1 MKLLS
6 SHFVAPVV
14 LSALSVVVAVAG
26 CSSDQSPGGGTAGA
40 SPGGASSGGKAGSGG
55 GVSVAGA
62 PAGGAG
68 GTAGAGTAGA
78 GTAGAGT
85 AGAGTAGAGTA
96 GAGTAGAGTAGGGPT
111 VEASFA
117 TVKAM
122 INMSCFG
129 GGCHGEAGNP
139 LQMEIDDK
147 LYGTLMS
154 HMTAHCGKL
163 VNTTSPAD
171 SALVKLLL
179 ADCGGTPR
187 MPYHS
192 CWDGD
197 KPEDNPTCVPTA
209 TVDAVKAWIMKGA
222 PQQ

>member
-14 LSALSVVVAVAG
+14 ISALSLAAAVAG
-26 CSSDQSPGGGTAGA
+26 CSSDQSPASGTAGS
-40 SPGGASSGGKAGSGG
+40 SPGAAGSGG
-55 GVSVAGA
+55 KSGTAGSGGSATVAGA
-62 PAGGAG
+62 PGGGAG
-68 GTAGAGTAGA
+68 GSAGAGTAGT
-78 GTAGAGT
+78 GTG
-85 AGAGTAGAGTA
+85 GAGTAGAGTA
-96 GAGTAGAGTAGGGPT
+96 GAGTAGAGTAGGGST
-111 VEASFA
+111 AAASFA
-117 TVKAM
+117 TVKTM

-147 LYGTLMS
+147 LYTTLMN
-154 HMTAHCGKL
+154 HTTGHCGKL
-163 VNTTSPAD
+163 INVASPAD
-171 SALVKLLL
+171 SAFVKLLL

-197 KPEDNPTCVPTA
+197 KPEDNPTCVPTE
-209 TVDAVKAWIMKGA
+209 TVDAIKAWIAKGA

>member
-62 PAGGAG
+62 PAGG
-68 GTAGAGTAGA
+68 
-78 GTAGAGT
+78 
-85 AGAGTAGAGTA
+85 GTAGAGTA

-209 TVDAVKAWIMKGA
+209 TVDAVKAW
-222 PQQ
+222 